1 MEAAAAQR
9 PERSPVAVA
18 VIPQNQNCAA
28 VADIRRAEFAPGG
41 SLLGCLVGAPGR
53 LVVGAPG
60 RLVVGAPGRLV
71 VWDPADREAPP
82 AAADGCCTDF
92 SWEEEDGDEEEEVSV
107 HSRGVSGCRLV
118 AVGRQCDLKLLQV
131 EAERSTS
138 ISLLHVADCPAG
150 LLQRSVQQQDHGV
163 CELRSLRV
171 LSFAAGRCCVLLD
184 DDWLLRLRWRQAEA
198 EPQILSCCSIRPTD
212 GDRHSA
218 VHHCVCRDTLFT
230 LSSDGIIS
238 LYDITDGRLLATVDL
253 PAYLSAGLFEDHVVS
268 TFPSSSPFCLLQV
281 SADLSTA
288 VAVTESHAAVAV
300 DLDHYFRLYP
310 DHLLCAARPALPA
323 LGPQQQLGDQ
333 DGLSSSGCCLA
344 ALGSTFST
352 DRSWGARLA
361 SMYSRAQQAPPPS
374 SQPARASWSS
384 SLPHLES
391 HQAPSST
398 HSRVPCGGATVD
410 FSFVPES
417 SASSLL
423 AVSDFSA
430 QLTFVSPGNRQTTVV
445 SWDFESGSVSYH
457 QAEGEAAPLQRCGEA
472 QHRLLLKRDG
482 VFQVLFSV
490 SQQDLLSRLMLFGSA
505 ATVDTVCHLNSWG
518 RCSIPIHALQAGLK
532 NRQLDTV
539 DFYLKSKENVLNPAT
554 TKTFSAAD
562 QPTASTPSL
571 TDGVQEL
578 CPALDLL
585 CSAVRDSN
593 SEAQSRQFS
602 EQLLN
607 ITVNFVNTQIRSV
620 LSNSHYEDG
629 GVRSC
634 VGVLDRYVTELRS
647 YMKRFPWPAGGDTTD
662 SAAQTQREEPGDEWE
677 ELPTEE
683 LVRQS
688 ILTNQMPRA
697 QAVLRRRSRPEQ
709 QLSALRTEGLR
720 QVFSRLQQR
729 DLQTADTLLV
739 NMGFSVKKQLHSF
752 CLYTDDKQL
761 REFVVEQLSRRG
773 CFPKEEMQSVEFIRE
788 MERLGSMPASR
799 CSAHTARSRAVQM
812 VRREAGAGEE
822 VLGELVGPR
831 RSDEDED
838 GGLWQNLRLDWVRN
852 WDQSCQ
858 TDVLLSRLQH
868 TELSSC
874 DAAVLWRYLTALH
887 NQHRVI
893 TWIQNR
899 ETTGAPQW
907 PELAAELV
915 NDDTLCSTF
924 MRENILDLLARKGF
938 FIPEELADLDKLLWR
953 LAQGGGVMASSPPIP
968 LFRSPLGLDLHG
980 LFVTFCL
987 ERGLKYLLY
996 SYLEHYRLTPRNCP
1010 VLTNQSLS
1018 ESQPWFEMLVKIQEI
1033 TRDLSDPALLFQAS
1047 LTSAQVLLPGSQA
1060 SLSSLLLEGHSLLA
1074 LAAIMFAPGGI
1085 DQVLVQG
1092 SGRSGRTVDP
1102 QLLKM
1107 ALAPHSKLKAALF
1120 PNGPRGHSPSSDV
1133 SVYHLL
1139 QSLHPLDPSRL
1150 FGWQAANTLNST
1162 ETSELPHF
1170 SSPQL
1175 VNKFALVENLD
1186 FLYYVCHGRPSFAF
1200 ATFLVQ
1206 RLSGCGDVKL
1216 LWQQAQQQVYRLAL
1230 QRFDV
1235 ASVASAAVCFCEL
1248 LGVCSLRLRVDIRAM
1263 NAILQHWNQHNTHSA
1278 PTQRLHSLGVKLA
1291 EAEPGAAEEL
1301 IGYLEAAVA
1310 DSLEQKGISRSSYEA
1325 SQEWALPVQF
1335 CQLHSLEL
1343 SAVYPAHCADDGQF
1357 VHFLLF
1363 VQLHSFPPQQVRSLV
1378 ARFGPALQAHLNL
1391 AFQDL
1396 QLHGQR
1402 RSSSSEKPPP
1412 PPPVSLGTEEVAGSA
1427 ELFQVLLRSQEQ
1439 ASPGGFL
1446 LSEALVQR
1454 CPTLAVLAACQ
1465 QGAELLPCLC
1475 AWVLTSVD
1483 QVTVVEATSHLL
1495 EAAQHHEWTLHDL
1508 SIIWRTLLGRGH
1520 VRPLLRGFQL
1530 FQRDCP
1536 LVLVLRM
1543 FELCCDYRNFS
1554 EAKAKLL
1561 DFQRTLVTLRSGGA
1575 VPPGGGL
1582 PLQWVESQA
1591 SVLLLTML
1599 QRCSSQYDLHRLLQ
1613 LLADVDKL
1621 LKSNGPDFRKLSQL
1635 SQLLQGSEVSLSPRL
1650 LQCSSPSVQ
1659 QEEFQA
1665 AVDALQAGGRYAQA
1679 RQAALLA
1686 GLPVHHLLLSQLL
1699 QELNSVRSKSQWRR
1713 LETRVSFWKKCQE
1726 QLKSD
1731 ATDPGS
1737 ASRFFLTQT
1746 EAEPQTEELPDVQE
1760 RCLLLGLAAHWLAL
1774 LSPAPVDQLQRLE
1787 KRLWVSRVR
1796 RHVLAAAMEKESV
1809 FNLPSPAVTPETNTY
1824 EALAKEFSF
1833 SNISALNEERWLGVD
1848 GLPGPGEQ
1856 PDDLDFDSCLSPED
1870 RRVLASLIGQLL
1882 DDGSIHEASR
1892 VCRYFRLYHPDVWVV
1907 LRCRGL
1913 ASGELLP
1920 DPPEEA
1926 PEGEPRRS
1934 ITASPSL
1941 SSLSLAAFPP
1951 PKDEVAVQLQ
1961 TLLDQ
1966 CRHGN
1971 NYCKQVLSLYQLSKE
1986 LHVSFSHIWG
1996 AEPRGVLEML
2006 LQSDRPERFRTA
2018 RAFVRAQGLLADAVA
2033 ELVSSAVTQALLAS
2047 AQELQPAEKQV
2058 FRPSEGRDSLIQLIK
2073 LCDDP
2078 NLVGVKLLEKLDVV
2092 PLRDLSC
2099 IVELL
2104 VAAHDCFSLTCNM
2117 EGIVRV
2123 LQAARH
2129 LSHAYLAPGEHYS
2142 LMVRLLT
2149 GIGRYNEMTYV
2160 FDLLHHNHRFEM
2172 LLRKKVDMDRGQ
2184 VDTHTHT
2191 HTSCSLKTALLDY
2204 IKRCLPAD
2212 SEKHNMVAL
2221 CFSMRREIGENHE
2234 MAARTQLKIIESQ
2247 AWVVTPDLKS
2257 SLVKVLGLLKDAAE
2271 SFSKDSCVRQATRC
2285 VRTAKLVA
2293 LQLHFLNQGS
2303 DVRVINLRPEELLS
2317 AVVTLPRCYQ
2327 VLVVSEAYG
2336 FSPDWAEVLFQK
2348 VVLGGD
2354 FVYLEELKRHRP
2366 LTSGLFEDIFKKL
2379 DAAPG
2384 SAAPNVRRLLTHC
2397 DDVYGR
2403 YRLAYQHDLYDVTKT
2418 LLQDAKTSNYLND
2431 RLAS

>member
-1 MEAAAAQR
+1 MEAAAQR

-310 DHLLCAARPALPA
+310 DHMLCAARPALPA

-430 QLTFVSPGNRQTTVV
+430 LLTFVSPGNRQTTVV

-562 QPTASTPSL
+562 QPTSSHAQSPQKFFLILS
-571 TDGVQEL
+571 VQEL

-620 LSNSHYEDG
+620 LSNSHSDEDG

-739 NMGFSVKKQLHSF
+739 NMVRTRHCGDPSTNQTPLVLAD
-752 CLYTDDKQL
+752 LL
-761 REFVVEQLSRRG
+761 L
-773 CFPKEEMQSVEFIRE
+773 P
-788 MERLGSMPASR
+788 
-799 CSAHTARSRAVQM
+799 RAVQM

-831 RSDEDED
+831 RSDSDED

-868 TELSSC
+868 TGSTLSSC

-924 MRENILDLLARKGF
+924 MRENILDLLARY
-938 FIPEELADLDKLLWR
+938 I
-953 LAQGGGVMASSPPIP
+953 
-968 LFRSPLGLDLHG
+968 
-980 LFVTFCL
+980 
-987 ERGLKYLLY
+987 
-996 SYLEHYRLTPRNCP
+996 
-1010 VLTNQSLS
+1010 
-1018 ESQPWFEMLVKIQEI
+1018 
-1033 TRDLSDPALLFQAS
+1033 
-1047 LTSAQVLLPGSQA
+1047 
-1060 SLSSLLLEGHSLLA
+1060 
-1074 LAAIMFAPGGI
+1074 
-1085 DQVLVQG
+1085 
-1092 SGRSGRTVDP
+1092 
-1102 QLLKM
+1102 
-1107 ALAPHSKLKAALF
+1107 
-1120 PNGPRGHSPSSDV
+1120 
-1133 SVYHLL
+1133 
-1139 QSLHPLDPSRL
+1139 
-1150 FGWQAANTLNST
+1150 
-1162 ETSELPHF
+1162 
-1170 SSPQL
+1170 
-1175 VNKFALVENLD
+1175 
-1186 FLYYVCHGRPSFAF
+1186 
-1200 ATFLVQ
+1200 
-1206 RLSGCGDVKL
+1206 
-1216 LWQQAQQQVYRLAL
+1216 
-1230 QRFDV
+1230 
-1235 ASVASAAVCFCEL
+1235 
-1248 LGVCSLRLRVDIRAM
+1248 
-1263 NAILQHWNQHNTHSA
+1263 
-1278 PTQRLHSLGVKLA
+1278 
-1291 EAEPGAAEEL
+1291 
-1301 IGYLEAAVA
+1301 
-1310 DSLEQKGISRSSYEA
+1310 
-1325 SQEWALPVQF
+1325 
-1335 CQLHSLEL
+1335 
-1343 SAVYPAHCADDGQF
+1343 
-1357 VHFLLF
+1357 
-1363 VQLHSFPPQQVRSLV
+1363 
-1378 ARFGPALQAHLNL
+1378 
-1391 AFQDL
+1391 
-1396 QLHGQR
+1396 
-1402 RSSSSEKPPP
+1402 
-1412 PPPVSLGTEEVAGSA
+1412 
-1427 ELFQVLLRSQEQ
+1427 
-1439 ASPGGFL
+1439 
-1446 LSEALVQR
+1446 
-1454 CPTLAVLAACQ
+1454 
-1465 QGAELLPCLC
+1465 
-1475 AWVLTSVD
+1475 
-1483 QVTVVEATSHLL
+1483 
-1495 EAAQHHEWTLHDL
+1495 
-1508 SIIWRTLLGRGH
+1508 
-1520 VRPLLRGFQL
+1520 
-1530 FQRDCP
+1530 
-1536 LVLVLRM
+1536 
-1543 FELCCDYRNFS
+1543 
-1554 EAKAKLL
+1554 
-1561 DFQRTLVTLRSGGA
+1561 
-1575 VPPGGGL
+1575 
-1582 PLQWVESQA
+1582 
-1591 SVLLLTML
+1591 
-1599 QRCSSQYDLHRLLQ
+1599 
-1613 LLADVDKL
+1613 
-1621 LKSNGPDFRKLSQL
+1621 
-1635 SQLLQGSEVSLSPRL
+1635 
-1650 LQCSSPSVQ
+1650 
-1659 QEEFQA
+1659 
-1665 AVDALQAGGRYAQA
+1665 
-1679 RQAALLA
+1679 
-1686 GLPVHHLLLSQLL
+1686 
-1699 QELNSVRSKSQWRR
+1699 
-1713 LETRVSFWKKCQE
+1713 
-1726 QLKSD
+1726 
-1731 ATDPGS
+1731 
-1737 ASRFFLTQT
+1737 
-1746 EAEPQTEELPDVQE
+1746 
-1760 RCLLLGLAAHWLAL
+1760 
-1774 LSPAPVDQLQRLE
+1774 
-1787 KRLWVSRVR
+1787 
-1796 RHVLAAAMEKESV
+1796 
-1809 FNLPSPAVTPETNTY
+1809 
-1824 EALAKEFSF
+1824 
-1833 SNISALNEERWLGVD
+1833 
-1848 GLPGPGEQ
+1848 
-1856 PDDLDFDSCLSPED
+1856 
-1870 RRVLASLIGQLL
+1870 
-1882 DDGSIHEASR
+1882 
-1892 VCRYFRLYHPDVWVV
+1892 
-1907 LRCRGL
+1907 
-1913 ASGELLP
+1913 
-1920 DPPEEA
+1920 
-1926 PEGEPRRS
+1926 
-1934 ITASPSL
+1934 
-1941 SSLSLAAFPP
+1941 
-1951 PKDEVAVQLQ
+1951 
-1961 TLLDQ
+1961 
-1966 CRHGN
+1966 
-1971 NYCKQVLSLYQLSKE
+1971 
-1986 LHVSFSHIWG
+1986 
-1996 AEPRGVLEML
+1996 
-2006 LQSDRPERFRTA
+2006 
-2018 RAFVRAQGLLADAVA
+2018 
-2033 ELVSSAVTQALLAS
+2033 
-2047 AQELQPAEKQV
+2047 
-2058 FRPSEGRDSLIQLIK
+2058 
-2073 LCDDP
+2073 
-2078 NLVGVKLLEKLDVV
+2078 KLLEKLDVV

-2172 LLRKKVDMDRGQ
+2172 LLRKK
-2184 VDTHTHT
+2184 
-2191 HTSCSLKTALLDY
+2191 SCSLKTALLDY

>member
-253 PAYLSAGLFEDHVVS
+253 PAYLSAGLFEDDVVS

-352 DRSWGARLA
+352 DR
-361 SMYSRAQQAPPPS
+361 
-374 SQPARASWSS
+374 
-384 SLPHLES
+384 
-391 HQAPSST
+391 
-398 HSRVPCGGATVD
+398 RVPCGGATVD

-430 QLTFVSPGNRQTTVV
+430 LLTFVSPGNRQTTVV

-571 TDGVQEL
+571 TD
-578 CPALDLL
+578 D
-585 CSAVRDSN
+585 
-593 SEAQSRQFS
+593 
-602 EQLLN
+602 
-607 ITVNFVNTQIRSV
+607 
-620 LSNSHYEDG
+620 EDG

-729 DLQTADTLLV
+729 DLQMADTLLV

-761 REFVVEQLSRRG
+761 REFVLADLLL
-773 CFPKEEMQSVEFIRE
+773 P
-788 MERLGSMPASR
+788 
-799 CSAHTARSRAVQM
+799 RAVQM

-831 RSDEDED
+831 RSDSDED

-868 TELSSC
+868 TGSTAASPSDSVHRLFDATHFLRTRVLGSAELSSC

-1248 LGVCSLRLRVDIRAM
+1248 LGVCSLRLRV
-1263 NAILQHWNQHNTHSA
+1263 
-1278 PTQRLHSLGVKLA
+1278 
-1291 EAEPGAAEEL
+1291 
-1301 IGYLEAAVA
+1301 
-1310 DSLEQKGISRSSYEA
+1310 
-1325 SQEWALPVQF
+1325 
-1335 CQLHSLEL
+1335 
-1343 SAVYPAHCADDGQF
+1343 
-1357 VHFLLF
+1357 
-1363 VQLHSFPPQQVRSLV
+1363 RSLV

-1402 RSSSSEKPPP
+1402 RSSSSETPPP

-1465 QGAELLPCLC
+1465 Q
-1475 AWVLTSVD
+1475 
-1483 QVTVVEATSHLL
+1483 
-1495 EAAQHHEWTLHDL
+1495 
-1508 SIIWRTLLGRGH
+1508 
-1520 VRPLLRGFQL
+1520 
-1530 FQRDCP
+1530 DCP

-1774 LSPAPVDQLQRLE
+1774 LSPAPVDKLQRLE

-2047 AQELQPAEKQV
+2047 AQELQPGE
-2058 FRPSEGRDSLIQLIK
+2058 D
-2073 LCDDP
+2073 
-2078 NLVGVKLLEKLDVV
+2078 GVRVA
-2092 PLRDLSC
+2092 
-2099 IVELL
+2099 ELL

-2142 LMVRLLT
+2142 LM
-2149 GIGRYNEMTYV
+2149 
-2160 FDLLHHNHRFEM
+2160 
-2172 LLRKKVDMDRGQ
+2172 
-2184 VDTHTHT
+2184 
-2191 HTSCSLKTALLDY
+2191 SCSLKTALLDY

-2327 VLVVSEAYG
+2327 
-2336 FSPDWAEVLFQK
+2336 K